1 MHFYFKEE
9 ILPYGDEQIFY
20 RLVKRLKCMSWQRCA
35 KLAWIECV
43 SHEVAAFHGQKT
55 SMSKKIGTH
64 RKVDRVK
71 VGEEEGDF
79 VCDIWRK
86 KNWKSISEE
95 FHIFSVLFLKLSKR
109 AWSYTMI
116 ESVFDILHYEVVKYL
131 LGDEKT
137 PQQNNNKNLSTIE
150 YIGFS
155 TGYRLTERLTRE
167 WPRFRFKDDL
177 ETMKFI
183 CTDFWTSIYKKQIDN
198 LRTNHKGVY
207 VLQDN
212 AFRYL
217 VNISNSSQYLEEA
230 PKFVAYTCGLVRG
243 SLANLGINST
253 VTAEV
258 QNMPSC
264 KFHIQVNPSSA

>member
-1 MHFYFKEE
+1 
-9 ILPYGDEQIFY
+9 
-20 RLVKRLKCMSWQRCA
+20 
-35 KLAWIECV
+35 
-43 SHEVAAFHGQKT
+43 
-55 SMSKKIGTH
+55 
-64 RKVDRVK
+64 
-71 VGEEEGDF
+71 
-79 VCDIWRK
+79 
-86 KNWKSISEE
+86 
-95 FHIFSVLFLKLSKR
+95 
-109 AWSYTMI
+109 MI
-116 ESVFDILHYEVVKYL
+116 ESVFDLLHYEVVKYAV
-131 LGDEKT
+131 GDEKL
-137 PQQNNNKNLSTIE
+137 QSQNSNNTNLSTLE

-167 WPRFRFKDDL
+167 WPRLRFKDDL
-177 ETMKFI
+177 DTMKFI

-212 AFRYL
+212 AFRFL
-217 VNISNSSQYLEEA
+217 VNISSSPQYLEEA

-264 KFHIQVNPSSA
+264 KFHIQVNPSNA

>member
-1 MHFYFKEE
+1 MH
-9 ILPYGDEQIFY
+9 QIH
-20 RLVKRLKCMSWQRCA
+20 Q
-35 KLAWIECV
+35 I
-43 SHEVAAFHGQKT
+43 QK
-55 SMSKKIGTH
+55 
-64 RKVDRVK
+64 
-71 VGEEEGDF
+71 
-79 VCDIWRK
+79 
-86 KNWKSISEE
+86 
-95 FHIFSVLFLKLSKR
+95 
-109 AWSYTMI
+109 MI
-116 ESVFDILHYEVVKYL
+116 ESVFDILHYEVVKYS
-131 LGDEKT
+131 LGDENSV
-137 PQQNNNKNLSTIE
+137 QQNNNTNLSTLE

-212 AFRYL
+212 SFRFL
-217 VNISNSSQYLEEA
+217 VNISNSPQYLEEA

-243 SLANLGINST
+243 SLSNLGINST

-264 KFHIQVNPSSA
+264 KFHIQVNPSNA